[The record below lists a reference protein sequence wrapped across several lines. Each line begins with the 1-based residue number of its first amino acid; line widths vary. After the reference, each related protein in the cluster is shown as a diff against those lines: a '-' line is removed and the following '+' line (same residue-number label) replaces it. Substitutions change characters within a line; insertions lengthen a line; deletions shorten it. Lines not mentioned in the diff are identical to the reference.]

1 MRMTYGIAYSLG
13 LDAAN
18 RQMQQAG
25 RRAWNEEDAELAA
38 ATLNRHFPLCAEVP
52 GIRPEICGCRLCRP
66 RPEPSCTGS
75 ALGVSRVSKEGRL
88 NEKRPLS
95 ETRS

>member
-25 RRAWNEEDAELAA
+25 RIAWNEEDAELAA

-66 RPEPSCTGS
+66 RPEPPVQGLLW
-75 ALGVSRVSKEGRL
+75 A
-88 NEKRPLS
+88 
-95 ETRS
+95 

>member
-38 ATLNRHFPLCAEVP
+38 ATLNRHFPP
-52 GIRPEICGCRLCRP
+52 LCRGAGH
-66 RPEPSCTGS
+66 PSGDLRLQVVPPSTG
-75 ALGVSRVSKEGRL
+75 ALLYRVCSGRKSRFEGRAI
-88 NEKRPLS
+88 E
-95 ETRS
+95 

>member
-52 GIRPEICGCRLCRP
+52 GIGPEICGCRLCRP
-66 RPEPSCTGS
+66 PVGASCTGS
-75 ALGVSRVSKEGRL
+75 ALGVSRVPEKGRI
-88 NEKRPLS
+88 N
-95 ETRS
+95 